1 MSEISNG
8 IHFNIGI
15 SGLNNAGRTRNVVRR
30 FIWLVIFLVGLAFT
44 LFSTIVVVLDM
55 LEYPVDTTVTRTMQ
69 NYVPRAYRNT
79 LTRQGNV
86 PLSSFQVKFPAVTVC
101 NQNRVDCSMLASTI
115 QACDHINSTS
125 CPLLGEPG
133 KEILTQLKRSCPSD
147 SGM

>member
-69 NYVPRAYRNT
+69 NYVPRAYRI
-79 LTRQGNV
+79 LCPDKEMSLFLLFR
-86 PLSSFQVKFPAVTVC
+86 SDFQ
-101 NQNRVDCSMLASTI
+101 Q
-115 QACDHINSTS
+115 
-125 CPLLGEPG
+125 
-133 KEILTQLKRSCPSD
+133 
-147 SGM
+147 